1 MPDFCGEIHSV
12 DEAAGEADFMEALKI
27 YILAMIKLQDIE
39 L

>member
-1 MPDFCGEIHSV
+1 V

-27 YILAMIKLQDIE
+27 YILAIIRLQDVR